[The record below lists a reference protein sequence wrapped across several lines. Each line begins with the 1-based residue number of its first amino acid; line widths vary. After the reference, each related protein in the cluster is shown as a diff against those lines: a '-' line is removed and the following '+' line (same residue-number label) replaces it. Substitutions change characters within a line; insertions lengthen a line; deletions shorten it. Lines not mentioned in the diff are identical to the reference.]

1 MNLAMNTTIKSVKR
15 TSRIIIETKKS
26 CYSTLASNVLKD
38 KYYRHR
44 LNPSQLRK
52 CLYSQKTKRKYHNP
66 ATS

>member
-1 MNLAMNTTIKSVKR
+1 MNLTIGTTVKLVKR
-15 TSRIIIETKKS
+15 TSKIIIEIKES

-44 LNPSQLRK
+44 FSLSQLRK
-52 CLYSQKTKRKYHNP
+52 YLYSQKTKRKYHIP